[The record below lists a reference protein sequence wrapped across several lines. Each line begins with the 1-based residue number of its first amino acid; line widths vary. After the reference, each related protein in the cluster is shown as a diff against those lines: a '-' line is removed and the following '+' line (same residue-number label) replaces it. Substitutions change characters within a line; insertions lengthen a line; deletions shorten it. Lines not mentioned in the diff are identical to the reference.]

1 VSTKKFCR
9 KDSNSTPVEFDM
21 LIYICTC
28 VCVRARAR
36 VYTHLHTHTNTHT
49 HSHTYMAYAY
59 AKFPCVRATSF
70 CESALGGMAQVARRC
85 VCVCVCVHIYIVRY
99 IHRQIDT
106 EIDRNRHIDIRSGP
120 RNVGPHESNQHNTDT
135 ALVSVS
141 MF

>member
-1 VSTKKFCR
+1 MYVCVCARARACVHTLTHTHKHTHSLTH
-9 KDSNSTPVEFDM
+9 VHG
-21 LIYICTC
+21 
-28 VCVRARAR
+28 VCVRQVSVCARDFILRKRAWR
-36 VYTHLHTHTNTHT
+36 HGASSPYV
-49 HSHTYMAYAY
+49 
-59 AKFPCVRATSF
+59 CV
-70 CESALGGMAQVARRC
+70 C